1 MALVTIAHALF
12 SWTEDGTARLATHG
26 QTVDIDDSI
35 VAEFEHLGV
44 FEPAGDLHDAGD
56 LDAAT
61 GVQDEPLSAGE
72 PGTTEG
78 TSIPNVTSTPPALDR
93 PKTAATKAVWAAYAQ
108 KRGIDADAL
117 DKDEIIAAVTQLDT
131 PKENTNG

>member
-1 MALVTIAHALF
+1 MTIAHALF

-44 FEPAGDLHDAGD
+44 FEPERALPE
-56 LDAAT
+56 AT
-61 GVQDEPLSAGE
+61 HPDTATEVQDEPLSAGE

-78 TSIPNVTSTPPALDR
+78 TSIPNVTATPPTSDR
-93 PKTAATKAVWAAYAQ
+93 PKASATKAVWAAYAQ

-117 DKDEIIAAVTQLDT
+117 DKDEIIAAITQLDT